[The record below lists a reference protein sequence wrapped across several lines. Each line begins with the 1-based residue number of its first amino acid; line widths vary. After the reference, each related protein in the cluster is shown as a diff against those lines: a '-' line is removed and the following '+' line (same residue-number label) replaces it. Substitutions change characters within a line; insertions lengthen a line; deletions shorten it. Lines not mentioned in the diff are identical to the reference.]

1 MRAHTGLSPYERAWS
16 LSCAWIHVLN
26 VNKIGATKVSTVAPL
41 KLLSAK
47 ALELVGSLEPTDM
60 LVLKRG
66 VAFYGIS
73 AEVLSAPDEVE
84 PTPYETFYDWTVKL
98 GYGTPID
105 VPSTPTITTTFS
117 DQPIQL
123 PTIEI
128 PKASRDAVVIDSVD
142 IAQADNTTS
151 TDVVLEFIRQLEVAT
166 GFVDRR
172 SDYINWA
179 TRPIQPTLRPK
190 PSPPSVGREHRLY
203 QSYMLAYA
211 AELKL
216 WDAERKIYEQEL
228 ALYPERLAEWA
239 AKNKV
244 DGVIRTGEHREANL
258 SMHVTSRSIN
268 NAATGTG
275 LHLSG
280 NDSDLLAAAL
290 LAIKGLHLR
299 LNELDQQ
306 LNELRRR

>member
-1 MRAHTGLSPYERAWS
+1 M
-16 LSCAWIHVLN
+16 
-26 VNKIGATKVSTVAPL
+26 STVAPL

-47 ALELVGSLEPTDM
+47 ALELVSALEPSDM

-66 VAFYGIS
+66 NAFYGIS
-73 AEVLSAPDEVE
+73 TEVLSAPDEIE
-84 PTPYETFYDWTVKL
+84 PTPYESFYDWTVNL
-98 GYGTPID
+98 GYGAPID
-105 VPSTPTITTTFS
+105 VPSTPTVTTTYS
-117 DQPIQL
+117 NQPIQL
-123 PTIEI
+123 PTIET
-128 PKASRDAVVIDSVD
+128 PRVDRDTAVIDSVD
-142 IAQADNTTS
+142 LTQADNTVS
-151 TDVVLEFIRQLEVAT
+151 TDTILEFIRLLEIST
-166 GFVDRR
+166 GYVDRR
-172 SDYINWA
+172 SDYIDWA
-179 TRPIQPTLRPK
+179 SRPVQPTLRPK
-190 PSPPSVGREHRLY
+190 PAAPSVGREHRLY

-228 ALYPERLAEWA
+228 GLYPERLAQWA

-244 DGVIRTGEHREANL
+244 DGVVRTGAHRETNL
-258 SMHVTSRSIN
+258 SMHVTSRSVN
-268 NAATGTG
+268 NAVTGTG

-280 NDSDLLAAAL
+280 NDSDLLSAAL